1 MGLYKRGDI
10 WWMTFTYQG
19 RQVRATTGQAD
30 RRAAEM
36 ILGETRRQL
45 HDGGYQVLQE
55 QRSRTFGELMDRF
68 LTEHAAK
75 KASHR
80 SIAGYVR
87 RLRAFFGNQTP
98 VGEITPRLIVEYKNQ
113 LFASGLAPGSVNR
126 HLATLKKAFNLAFRE
141 WEWCQK
147 NPVLSVSMEREPMG
161 RDRWLTIE
169 EEDRLVAACTAWLR
183 EVVVFALGTG
193 MRMGEIL
200 SLTWR
205 AVDQP
210 RRIVTVFQSKNGER
224 RALPL
229 NQTVLNVLKERAK
242 VRSLHTDLVFPSQAQ
257 TPLEGSHLRRA
268 FRGALKKARIT
279 DFRFHDLRHTFATR
293 LIQAGVELYKVQRLL
308 GHKSPMMT
316 QRYAHHYPES
326 LREGVEM
333 LDRIRPLSQFITVSA
348 EGRVV
353 EAM

>member
-1 MGLYKRGDI
+1 
-10 WWMTFTYQG
+10 
-19 RQVRATTGQAD
+19 
-30 RRAAEM
+30 
-36 ILGETRRQL
+36 
-45 HDGGYQVLQE
+45 
-55 QRSRTFGELMDRF
+55 MDRF
-68 LTEHAAK
+68 LAEHASK
-75 KASHR
+75 KASER
-80 SIAGYVR
+80 SYAGYVR
-87 RLRAFFGNQTP
+87 RFRAFFGDDTP
-98 VGEITPRLIVEYKNQ
+98 LVDITPRLIVEYKNR

-126 HLATLKKAFNLAFRE
+126 HLATLKKAFNLALRE

-161 RDRWLTIE
+161 RDRWLTVE
-169 EEDRLVAACTAWLR
+169 EEDRLVNACAGWLR
-183 EVVVFALGTG
+183 EVVMFALGTG

-229 NQTVLNVLKERAK
+229 NQTVLNVLRERAK
-242 VRSLHTDLVFPSQAQ
+242 VRSLHTDLVFPSQAH

-268 FRGALKKARIT
+268 FRVALKKARIQG
-279 DFRFHDLRHTFATR
+279 FRFHDLRHTFATR

-333 LDRIRPLSQFITVSA
+333 LDRNRPVSQFITVDA
-348 EGRVV
+348 EGRAV